1 MNRRFRSKRN
11 LPTRIPTHK
20 LLCFQL
26 GNERYAIPIDRVLH
40 VLNEFTPHG
49 VIESDMPNSTLRD
62 RSLVKYKDE
71 IITLIYPSQLFL
83 SSRDDRERQYLIVC
97 TLKEGERFAIPVP
110 EIPTVLQV
118 AEDNF
123 GEVPE
128 LYDRGNLPPAIEK
141 VIQSSDNNIVF
152 YLNLDKLVNPNP

>member
-11 LPTRIPTHK
+11 IPIRIPTQK

-49 VIESDMPNSTLRD
+49 ALESD

-71 IITLIYPSQLFL
+71 IITLIYPSKLFVT
-83 SSRDDRERQYLIVC
+83 SRDDRERQYLIVC

-110 EIPTVLQV
+110 EIPTVLEV
-118 AEDNF
+118 GEDKF

-128 LYDRGNLPPAIEK
+128 LYQQANLPAAIEK

-152 YLNLDKLVNPNP
+152 YLNLDKLVNPTP